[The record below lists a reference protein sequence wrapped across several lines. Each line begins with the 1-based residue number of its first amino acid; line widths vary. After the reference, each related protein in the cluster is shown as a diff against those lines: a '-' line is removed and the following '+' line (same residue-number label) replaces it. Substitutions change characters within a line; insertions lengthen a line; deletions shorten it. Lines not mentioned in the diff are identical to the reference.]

1 MTPFEYTCRVYYED
15 TDAGG
20 IVYHANYLR
29 FMERARTEWLC
40 SLEFGD
46 LLFSDYAEGFA
57 IRSVQIDY
65 LYPARLG
72 DQLKV
77 TARLHSARKVSL
89 VMEQEV
95 ININTGRLLCKA
107 EVHGVYAGKKM
118 RPRAIPISLLEALKG
133 EKENA

>member
-1 MTPFEYTCRVYYED
+1 MMPPFNYTCRVYYED
-15 TDAGG
+15 VDSGG

-40 SLEFGD
+40 SLGFGE
-46 LLFSDYAEGFA
+46 LLFSGYAEGFA

-77 TARLHSARKVSL
+77 TARLHSSRKVAFT
-89 VMEQEV
+89 MEQEV
-95 ININTGRLLCKA
+95 IDIKAGKVLCKA
-107 EVHGVYAGKKM
+107 KVGAVYVGKKM
-118 RPRAIPISLLEALKG
+118 RPRAIPTSLLKALKG
-133 EKENA
+133 EK